1 MWTMRE
7 QAAFPW
13 NFPSVWRGL
22 RLKKHAPLSC
32 ATACASIVLPPPTA
46 PYSNTECAAATLRDH
61 KFMTLG
67 HPPSMH
73 LLAASTNKGI
83 KIASALSGKLL

>member
-22 RLKKHAPLSC
+22 RLRKHAPLSC
-32 ATACASIVLPPPTA
+32 ATACASSVLPLPLA
-46 PYSNTECAAATLRDH
+46 PYSSTERAAGTL
-61 KFMTLG
+61 KGYYAQKL
-67 HPPSMH
+67 HPS
-73 LLAASTNKGI
+73 KKRI
-83 KIASALSGKLL
+83 KNMYTSHGVRVLVIRFL